1 MLARDMDNEGGTGKQ
16 GRVNEYFGA
25 VSGEYNEKS
34 ERGLWRL
41 VREAE
46 YAAVLRDLSPVEGLS
61 VFEAGCGGGWYSRR
75 IAQLRPR
82 LLVASDA
89 LFPMARAARSGGVK
103 AVVADVARLPV
114 KPVFD
119 RIVCAGTLEFVP
131 EPARFLAESAH
142 ALKPGGRLV
151 MLAPS
156 TNVMANLYRLWHK
169 RHGFAINLFSAGA
182 IRGMAESCGLK
193 VTSVR
198 RAALFNLC
206 AQMVKP

>member
-1 MLARDMDNEGGTGKQ
+1 MTIHGNGKQ
-16 GRVNEYFGA
+16 GIVNEYFGG

-34 ERGLWRL
+34 ERGLWRR

-46 YAAVLRDLSPVEGLS
+46 YAAVLRELAPVEGLC

-75 IAQLRPR
+75 IAQLGPR
-82 LLVASDA
+82 LLVVSDA
-89 LFPMARAARSGGVK
+89 LFPMAQSARAGGMK
-103 AVVADVARLPV
+103 AVVADVSNLPV

-131 EPARFLAESAH
+131 EPARFLAESAR

-151 MLAPS
+151 IMAPS
-156 TNVMANLYRLWHK
+156 TSVLARLYRLWHK
-169 RHGFAINLFSAGA
+169 RHGFVINLFSAGT
-182 IRGMAESCGLK
+182 IRQMADSCGLK
-193 VTSVR
+193 VVSVR

-206 AQMVKP
+206 ARLVKP